1 MSRPLDIQTYELD
14 GFKPTAG
21 MQVTFSTINDF
32 GAFTAPMTLPVA
44 LDL

>member
-1 MSRPLDIQTYELD
+1 MDVQTYELD
-14 GFKPTAG
+14 GLTPTEG

-32 GAFTAPMTLPVA
+32 GAFTAPMTSPVA